1 MEVRI
6 KYLKQLNLCFSKS
19 KRHFIK
25 QRLCPI
31 LLLLI
36 AVGLFIIIIIKFKY
50 NYINNFYERT
60 SISVSVIMP
69 CYNSEIYLP
78 NLFLM
83 FKSQTLENFELI
95 FIDDGST
102 DNTNLLISEQ
112 LKKDKRIKLITLLKN
127 TGAGNA
133 RNVGLKHAKGE
144 YIIFLDSDDIFYPN
158 LLSRTYKIASKYNVD
173 ILVFDFECRF
183 SNNISCRSYRNYLFN
198 FPYPINEVFS
208 PTDIPDN
215 IFTFS
220 RGVPWNKLFKRD
232 FVIKNNLKFL
242 NLKIHNDCFF
252 VYAAYVLAEKI
263 YVINEVLLTYR
274 RNNENSIS
282 IIYKNEGKECIRKNL
297 MELKNFLEEKKLF
310 DIYKKSFIKLTI
322 HFLL

>member
-36 AVGLFIIIIIKFKY
+36 AVGLFIIIIKFKY

-78 NLFLM
+78 NLFQM
-83 FKSQTLENFELI
+83 FKAQTFKNYELI

-133 RNVGLKHAKGE
+133 RNVGLKHAIGD

-158 LLSRTYKIASKYNVD
+158 LLKTTYELALKNKVD
-173 ILVFDFECRF
+173 ILIFDFECRF
-183 SNNISCRSYRNYLFN
+183 SNNTSCRFYRNYLFN
-198 FPYPINEVFS
+198 HPYPINEVFS
-208 PTDIPDN
+208 PTDIRDN
-215 IFTFS
+215 IFSFS
-220 RGVPWNKLFKRD
+220 KGVTWNKLFKRD
-232 FVIKNNLKFL
+232 LIIKNNLHFL

-252 VYAAYVLAEKI
+252 VYTAYVMAEKI

-274 RNNENSIS
+274 INNENSIS
-282 IIYKNEGKECIRKNL
+282 IIYKNEGKECKRKNL
-297 MELKNFLEEKKLF
+297 MELKHFLEEKKLF

>member
-6 KYLKQLNLCFSKS
+6 KYLKQLNLYFSKS

-36 AVGLFIIIIIKFKY
+36 AVGLFIIIIKFKY
-50 NYINNFYERT
+50 NYNNNFYERT

-133 RNVGLKHAKGE
+133 RNVGLKHSKGD

-158 LLSRTYKIASKYNVD
+158 LLSTTYKIASKYNVD

-198 FPYPINEVFS
+198 FPYPINEIFS

-242 NLKIHNDCFF
+242 NIKIHNDCFF
-252 VYAAYVLAEKI
+252 VYTAYVMAEKI

-274 RNNENSIS
+274 RKNENSIS
-282 IIYKNEGKECIRKNL
+282 IMYKNEGKEYIRKNL
-297 MELKNFLEEKKLF
+297 MKLKNFLEEKKLF

-322 HFLL
+322 DFLL